1 MEKKLYKYGILI
13 LFILTGMTSKGQ
25 DMSQL
30 VQKVKAKLD
39 LVNDYVAEGRMK
51 TDVAFIK
58 APIGKI
64 RVYFKRPDLFKLKR
78 QNGISIL
85 PKGGVSVSLS
95 SIISTKD
102 YIALAA
108 GNAIVDG
115 VNTRIVKLLPVNENS
130 EIILTTLYIDEAA
143 LLVKKAITTTKENG
157 TYEMQLFYGQYAGYG
172 LPDKV
177 IFAFNTKDYKM
188 PKGITLEFEDNE
200 KPTEADRLKG
210 RKGKV
215 EITYTSYMINKGLDN
230 SIFKQ
235 SN

>member
-215 EITYTSYMINKGLDN
+215 EITYTSYMINNGLDN